1 MGRVIDRMMNALI
14 GAARRSPQYAS
25 LTRDVAERM
34 VAARRES
41 EGAVPAQPD
50 APLVADRADV
60 APAATTQPMRQDLFL
75 FRHPSGHYY
84 SPIPSYDDV
93 ERDQQRIFATHK
105 RDLPG
110 IRIDEQR
117 MRNYLER
124 FSSYQSDFPYTE
136 ERDPKLRF
144 YLDNETYSRG
154 DAVVLYSML
163 RLLQPQRVIEIG
175 SGLSTWLMIDI
186 NERFFGNRINL
197 VSVDP
202 YPERMEDGLRGDD
215 RKHIEIIPHR
225 VQDVD
230 LRMFADLEPNDIV
243 FIDSTHVSKCDSD
256 VNRIFFE
263 ILPALKPGVLIHFH
277 DTFWP
282 FEYPRQWLLE
292 IGVAWN
298 EAYQMRAFLQ
308 YNRAF
313 EIDFFSDYV
322 ANFMRVEAEAS
333 IPVFLRG
340 PGSSIWLRRSAAE

>member
-1 MGRVIDRMMNALI
+1 MGRMIDRVWARSSARQAQSPI
-14 GAARRSPQYAS
+14 CVADPRRGRTDGRGAARRGNYAGAGGC
-25 LTRDVAERM
+25 RRRGGWRKCR
-34 VAARRES
+34 AARGYS
-41 EGAVPAQPD
+41 AD
-50 APLVADRADV
+50 AAGRFPLL
-60 APAATTQPMRQDLFL
+60 PI
-75 FRHPSGHYY
+75 GHYY
-84 SPIPSYDDV
+84 SPIPSYDDL

-117 MRNYLER
+117 MRDYLDR
-124 FSSYQSDFPYTE
+124 FAGYCSEFPYTE
-136 ERDPKLRF
+136 ERDPLLRF
-144 YLDNETYSRG
+144 YLDNPTYSRG
-154 DAVVLYSML
+154 DAIVLYSML
-163 RLLQPQRVIEIG
+163 RLLTPQRVIEIG

-186 NERFFGNRINL
+186 NERFFRNGIKL

-202 YPERMEDGLRGDD
+202 YPERMQDGLRGDD
-215 RKHIEIIPHR
+215 LKHIEILPHR

-308 YNRAF
+308 YNHVF
-313 EIDFFSDYV
+313 EIEFFSDYV
-322 ANFMRVEAEAS
+322 ANFMRAEAEAS

-340 PGSSIWLRRSAAE
+340 PGASIWLRRTAAD

>member
-1 MGRVIDRMMNALI
+1 MGKVIDRVVGALI

-34 VAARRES
+34 VAARRAS
-41 EGAVPAQPD
+41 EAA
-50 APLVADRADV
+50 
-60 APAATTQPMRQDLFL
+60 APAPVNGGNVTPPATTAPMRQDLFL

-84 SPIPSYDDV
+84 SPIPSYDDL
-93 ERDQQRIFATHK
+93 ERDQKRIFDTHK

-110 IRIDEQR
+110 IRIDEER
-117 MRNYLER
+117 MRDYLGR
-124 FSSYQSDFPYTE
+124 FAPYFAEFPYTE
-136 ERDPKLRF
+136 ERNAQLRF
-144 YLDNETYSRG
+144 HLDNETYSRG
-154 DAVVLYSML
+154 DAVVLYSLL
-163 RLLQPQRVIEIG
+163 RLLKPQRVIEIG

-186 NERFFGNRINL
+186 NERFFRNRMNL

-202 YPERMEDGLRGDD
+202 YPERMQDGLRGDD
-215 RKHIEIIPHR
+215 QKHIEILPHR

-256 VNRIFFE
+256 VNWIFFE
-263 ILPALKPGVLIHFH
+263 ILPSLKPGVLIHFH

-298 EAYQMRAFLQ
+298 EVYQMRAFLQ
-308 YNRAF
+308 YNQAF
-313 EIDFFSDYV
+313 EIEFFSDYV
-322 ANFMRVEAEAS
+322 ANFMRAEAEAS

-340 PGSSIWLRRSAAE
+340 PGSSIWLRRAAAA